1 MLKNCSNKIYFSE
14 TTQQV
19 VSICWHQYMYTENNL
34 TVIYHNIQV
43 CIICKVWITILLFCT
58 IYSVIYLF
66 NFLTDFGIQA
76 KQVIRHSIILSV
88 STTCEIWCEL
98 ETITSDS
105 EFPGITVHR
114 SVSSRHSGNI
124 MWQQRDI
131 GFLLWLEGS
140 GGIRL

>member
-1 MLKNCSNKIYFSE
+1 M
-14 TTQQV
+14 
-19 VSICWHQYMYTENNL
+19 
-34 TVIYHNIQV
+34 
-43 CIICKVWITILLFCT
+43 FCT
-58 IYSVIYLF
+58 IYSVIYVF

-76 KQVIRHSIILSV
+76 KQVIRHSIMLSV

-98 ETITSDS
+98 ETNTSDS

-114 SVSSRHSGNI
+114 AVSSRHSGNI

-140 GGIRL
+140 GGIRFLKKITRLHKVEIALAPSVGENWQWYIIQGDTYIRLKK